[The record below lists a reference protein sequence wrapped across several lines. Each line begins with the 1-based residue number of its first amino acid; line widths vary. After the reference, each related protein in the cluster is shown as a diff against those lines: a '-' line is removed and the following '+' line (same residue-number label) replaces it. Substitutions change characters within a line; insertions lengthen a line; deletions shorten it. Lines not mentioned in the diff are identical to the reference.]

1 MKPKKKKSS
10 PKKTNTRKT
19 SNRAK
24 VKKKSFSK
32 RILLFL
38 LKLGVLG
45 ILAFALLFTSVYLG
59 FWGPLPSEQD
69 LSRIEQAQATL
80 IHSSEGELLAKIYSQ
95 NRDPLSFDEMPQHLR
110 DALISTEDE
119 RFYEHNGV
127 DYRSLARVIFK
138 TILMGDRSA
147 GGGSTISQQLAK
159 NLFGRPDFSWF
170 SMPVNKV
177 KEIII
182 ARRIESIYSKDDI
195 ITLYLNTVSF
205 SENTYGIA
213 AGSLRFFNR
222 LPNKLK
228 LEESAVLIGLLKANT
243 YYNPRLNPEPALQR
257 RNTVL
262 AQLARSEKI
271 SAAERDSLQALAL
284 KLSYRNLERE
294 SPAAYFSAQVKTE
307 LQKIMA
313 DKLRPDGREWQ
324 IETDGLIV
332 KTTLNA
338 TLHHS
343 LKEASEAHLSQLQ
356 KKFEQHWSTKN
367 PWSSNQIYFDQKL
380 MRTPWFKRRLAQGL
394 SEEEI
399 FAEAKKTRPMRLY
412 HPAGF
417 IEKKLSMEDS
427 LSHYLK
433 LLRIGSVALDP
444 QTGAVRAWL
453 GGSNFRY
460 LPYDNVNAPK
470 PTASTF
476 KPLVYALALENN
488 AEPCDYQ
495 SAERE
500 EYPEFDN
507 WAPRNYDDK
516 YEGYFSMTGALKKS
530 INTVTVKW
538 LMEYSEE
545 ELAVLARK
553 MGVEGQ
559 LPEGPSIALGT
570 GSASPLEM
578 AIVYACFANGGYKVE
593 PYLIDEVHAPNGDL
607 LYKHLPK
614 SKERVIKEETAQ
626 FMNYMLQQV
635 VADGTAASLSWR
647 YGIRDQWAGKT
658 GTSQNYS
665 DAWFIGYNDALVMS
679 TWMGGENSLIRFR
692 SGALGSGSAMALPV
706 FGATIRDYKGTN
718 YRRNDWN
725 GLDSNQRELLACDD
739 WRDAN
744 VGEQLIDLLG
754 RVKDGLKNDE
764 GDEREEGDSWWNR
777 VFKKKKD

>member
-1 MKPKKKKSS
+1 MG
-10 PKKTNTRKT
+10 
-19 SNRAK
+19 
-24 VKKKSFSK
+24 
-32 RILLFL
+32 L
-38 LKLGVLG
+38 
-45 ILAFALLFTSVYLG
+45 
-59 FWGPLPSEQD
+59 WGPIPSEQD

-80 IHSSEGELLAKIYSQ
+80 INSSEGELLAKIYSQ
-95 NRDPLSFDEMPQHLR
+95 NRDPLNFEEMPQHLR
-110 DALISTEDE
+110 DALIATEDE
-119 RFYEHNGV
+119 RFYEHKGV
-127 DYRSLARVIFK
+127 DYRSLVRVIFK

-222 LPNKLK
+222 LPNQLR
-228 LEESAVLIGLLKANT
+228 LEQSAVLIGLLKANT
-243 YYNPRLNPEPALQR
+243 YYNPRLNPKPALQR

-262 AQLARSEKI
+262 AQMARSEKI
-271 SAAERDSLQALAL
+271 SIAQRDSLQALSL

-294 SPAAYFSAQVKTE
+294 SPAAYFSAQVKGE

-338 TLHHS
+338 KLHYS
-343 LKEASEAHLSQLQ
+343 LKEAAEGHLSQLQ
-356 KKFEQHWSTKN
+356 KKFDQHWSTKN

-380 MRTPWFKRRLAQGL
+380 MRTPWFKHRLAQGL

-417 IEKKLSMEDS
+417 IEKKLSIEDS

-460 LPYDNVNAPK
+460 LPYDNVKAPK

-488 AEPCDYQ
+488 ADPCDYQ

-507 WAPRNYDDK
+507 WSPRNYDDK
-516 YEGYFSMTGALKKS
+516 YEGYFSMTGALKQS

-570 GSASPLEM
+570 GSASPIEM
-578 AIVYACFANGGYKVE
+578 AIVYACFANGGYKVK
-593 PYLIDEVHAPNGDL
+593 PFLIDEVHAPNGDL

-614 SKERVIKEETAQ
+614 SKERVIKEKTAQ
-626 FMNYMLQQV
+626 LMNYMLQQV
-635 VADGTAASLSWR
+635 VSDGTAASLSWR

-692 SGALGSGSAMALPV
+692 TGALGSGSAMALPV
-706 FGATIRDYKGTN
+706 FGATIRDYKGAN

-725 GLDSNQRELLACDD
+725 ELDSRQRELLACND

-744 VGEQLIDLLG
+744 VGEQLLDLLG
-754 RVKDGLKNDE
+754 KVKDGLKKD
-764 GDEREEGDSWWNR
+764 GDEKEQGDSWWNR

>member
-1 MKPKKKKSS
+1 MKSKKKKASPKKKKSL
-10 PKKTNTRKT
+10 KTRKA
-19 SNRAK
+19 RK
-24 VKKKSFSK
+24 PKKKSIFKRFS
-32 RILLFL
+32 LFF
-38 LKLGVLG
+38 LKLGLLG
-45 ILAFALLFTSVYLG
+45 ILAFALFFTSVYLG
-59 FWGPLPSEQD
+59 FWGPLPSAQD

-80 IHSSEGELLAKIYSQ
+80 IKSSEGELLAKIYSQ
-95 NRDPLSFDEMPQHLR
+95 NRDPLSFEEMPQHLR
-110 DALISTEDE
+110 DALTATEDE

-127 DYRSLARVIFK
+127 DYRSLMRVIFK
-138 TILMGDRSA
+138 TILLGDRSA

-177 KEIII
+177 KEIIL
-182 ARRIESIYSKDDI
+182 AQRIESIYSKDDI

-222 LPNKLK
+222 LPNQLK
-228 LEESAVLIGLLKANT
+228 PEESAVLIGLLKANT
-243 YYNPRLNPEPALQR
+243 YYNPRLNPEPALKR

-262 AQLARSEKI
+262 AQMARSEKI
-271 SAAERDSLQALAL
+271 SQSEKDSLQALPL

-294 SPAAYFSAQVKTE
+294 SPAAYFSAEVKAE
-307 LQKIMA
+307 LKRIMA

-338 TLHHS
+338 KLHKS
-343 LKEASEAHLSQLQ
+343 LKAAAEGHLSQWQ
-356 KKFEQHWSTKN
+356 TKFDKHWSGQN

-380 MRTPWFKRRLAQGL
+380 MRSPWFKRRLAQGL
-394 SEEEI
+394 SEEEV

-417 IEKKLSMEDS
+417 LEKNLTIEDS

-460 LPYDNVNAPK
+460 LPYDNVKAPK

-476 KPLVYALALENN
+476 KPLVYALALENK
-488 AEPCDYQ
+488 AVPCDYQ

-500 EYPEFDN
+500 KYPEYDN
-507 WAPRNYDDK
+507 WSPRNYDDK
-516 YEGYFSMTGALKKS
+516 YDGYFSMTGALKKS

-538 LMEYSEE
+538 LMQYSEE
-545 ELAVLARK
+545 ELAILARK
-553 MGVEGQ
+553 MGIEGQ

-593 PYLIDEVHAPNGDL
+593 PYLIDEVRAPNGDL
-607 LYKHLPK
+607 LYKHLPQ
-614 SKERVIKEETAQ
+614 SKERVIAENTAKL
-626 FMNYMLQQV
+626 MNYMLQQV
-635 VADGTAASLSWR
+635 VADGTAGSLSWR
-647 YGIRDQWAGKT
+647 YGLRDQWAGKT

-665 DAWFIGYNDALVMS
+665 DAWFVGYNDALVMS

-692 SGALGSGSAMALPV
+692 SGALGSGSAMALPI
-706 FGATIRDYKGTN
+706 FGATIRDYPGAN
-718 YRRNDWN
+718 YRRNNWN
-725 GLDSNQRELLACDD
+725 KLDSNQQALLACND

-744 VGEQLIDLLG
+744 VGEQLIDLLEK
-754 RVKDGLKNDE
+754 VKDGLGQKED
-764 GDEREEGDSWWNR
+764 GEEKGDSWWNR
-777 VFKKKKD
+777 IFKKKKD